1 MASAFALAAVLEGVE
16 DVFRRNNFD
25 GITKGFNEFA
35 KGSRTK
41 AFNKSFDLGKEMFDG
56 VQVR

>member
-16 DVFRRNNFD
+16 DVFRRNSFD

-35 KGSRTK
+35 KGSRAK
-41 AFNKSFDLGKEMFDG
+41 AFDEGFELGKEMFDG